1 MIRLAA
7 SFVLLANLCAPF
19 ASGQTSQQTE
29 TQTHFAVQTDEARL
43 VALSNKWAEAVNK
56 KDRKE
61 LDELM
66 SLDFALY
73 AWNGKLLVD
82 RSKWLDNLFAH
93 ITIEKGTMED
103 IFPRIYNDT
112 AIVTSKGD
120 WIGVQDGRHFSM
132 RCTVVDTWRMKNGR
146 WKAVNR
152 TSDCIDQ

>member
-1 MIRLAA
+1 
-7 SFVLLANLCAPF
+7 
-19 ASGQTSQQTE
+19 
-29 TQTHFAVQTDEARL
+29 

-120 WIGVQDGRHFSM
+120 WIGVPDGRHFSM
-132 RCTVVDTWRMKNGR
+132 RCTVVDTWRMTNGH